1 MVFKAGEID
10 QQSRVLAALKE
21 DPDSA
26 LTWWLETVCN
36 SVSRGFDILTCAGKT
51 AMHIKQK

>member
-10 QQSRVLAALKE
+10 QQSRVLAALTE